1 MTAGGTTSSLSGSGP
16 SATSR
21 STGGTQ
27 ARACS
32 GRTGGALAA
41 LATSPRSPG
50 LDTFTRLVF
59 HLFLPLGFIEAAAA
73 SASGCSSESG
83 FSEAKLRQSSVAALC
98 LVRFLTVRGCRHVML
113 SQQSGYCVY
122 FREGEMEARKREFLS
137 VHVVGRPNS
146 CDISRLRNSKLSILS
161 IVPRHPH
168 AVMKQLQYPHDDSGF
183 Y

>member
-1 MTAGGTTSSLSGSGP
+1 M
-16 SATSR
+16 
-21 STGGTQ
+21 
-27 ARACS
+27 ARRHRCPAAVPRPHHARRAVHRQ
-32 GRTGGALAA
+32 GRAPVAQAA
-41 LATSPRSPG
+41 LSPG

-59 HLFLPLGFIEAAAA
+59 HLFLPLGFIGVAAA

-98 LVRFLTVRGCRHVML
+98 LVQFLTVRGCRPVML
-113 SQQSGYCVY
+113 SQQSGYCVS